1 MVSLVN
7 DFHSQNVRIICQF
20 LKKLQTVAT
29 IDPCAV
35 EPKGGTARHRLHQ
48 VASAVINS
56 SDASLMQTLMNA
68 KRVVVVY
75 KDKVIKFFY

>member
-1 MVSLVN
+1 M
-7 DFHSQNVRIICQF
+7 
-20 LKKLQTVAT
+20 AT

-75 KDKVIKFFY
+75 KDKVIKIFLLTLYLESMRFRLIYMRSGQT